1 MGQSRAAGTLVY
13 PVEAGNASTRTVRE
27 SVPPLLPKP
36 RLLARPSP
44 SRQAHSFAVPDAT
57 RSL

>member
-1 MGQSRAAGTLVY
+1 MGQPREVGTLVY
-13 PVEAGNASTRTVRE
+13 PVEASNAGTSTVRE